1 MVALGDP
8 QGNEAS
14 GSGAPASS
22 GPWSGVYRWKTCDL
36 HTLRSAGLPPGCALG
51 PPADPPEGL
60 RSGIPWAPGEQVATK
75 AWTLSMP
82 QSQGLGGGRRR
93 QSRSCSTFPSCGPAS
108 QQTPPLSGGTL
119 PAWEAIACLKL
130 IVSSE
135 LNPGR
140 MTCHC

>member
-1 MVALGDP
+1 MVPLGDP

-36 HTLRSAGLPPGCALG
+36 HTLRSAGLPPGVPRGRQQTRQKDSAVG
-51 PPADPPEGL
+51 PHGHGRAGG
-60 RSGIPWAPGEQVATK
+60 R
-75 AWTLSMP
+75 
-82 QSQGLGGGRRR
+82 QGLNTLHALVPWPWRREEE
-93 QSRSCSTFPSCGPAS
+93 TVPVLLPSPSHGPAS